1 MKKCIKLYILA
12 VLALMF
18 PASLMASEIAVVVNK
33 ENPVESLTAKEVSD
47 FFLSRRRA
55 FPSGD
60 AVLVFEQQRDSSL
73 RESFFRMLN
82 GMTIKQLN
90 AYWARLQFSGEI
102 QPPESLSGNI
112 DVLESVKKNRNA
124 IGYVDAASL
133 DNSVK
138 IILRLKE

>member
-1 MKKCIKLYILA
+1 MKKYGRLYIMA
-12 VLALMF
+12 VIIFMF
-18 PASLMASEIAVVVNK
+18 PASLAASEIAVVVNK
-33 ENPVESLTAKEVSD
+33 ENPVDSLTTKEVSD
-47 FFLSRRRA
+47 FFLSRRRV

-60 AVLVFEQQRDSSL
+60 AVLVIEQQRDSKL
-73 RESFFRMLN
+73 RDIFFRLLN

-102 QPPESLSGNI
+102 QPPESLPDNKA
-112 DVLESVKKNRNA
+112 VLEAVQKNRNA
-124 IGYVDAASL
+124 IGYVDATSL

>member
-1 MKKCIKLYILA
+1 MKKYGRLYIMA
-12 VLALMF
+12 VIIFMF
-18 PASLMASEIAVVVNK
+18 PASLAASEIAVVVNT
-33 ENPVESLTAKEVSD
+33 ENPVDSLTTKEVSD
-47 FFLSRRRA
+47 FFLSRRRV

-60 AVLVFEQQRDSSL
+60 AVLVIEQQRDSKL
-73 RESFFRMLN
+73 RDIFFRLLN

-102 QPPESLSGNI
+102 QPPESLPDNKA
-112 DVLESVKKNRNA
+112 VLEAVQKNRNA
-124 IGYVDAASL
+124 IGYVDATSL